1 MYSEHSGHTLLTQD
15 ILLNLLQQS
24 DTLTPTQVAMRR
36 SQGTGGATGSKM
48 LHEDDFKIMITAVI
62 TATSNYLC
70 EHAPVSA

>member
-48 LHEDDFKIMITAVI
+48 LLEDVFKITAVAGCHNGDVG
-62 TATSNYLC
+62 TY
-70 EHAPVSA
+70 VSTRR